1 VNNLKWQRLEKET
14 EPLNLIGESKMIQIS
29 SLGFMIDPRT
39 GQQVLFL
46 ANSEKTRVVSIA
58 LDSAEAHAINMS
70 LSDARSIR
78 PLTHDLLLN
87 AIAID
92 HKLEAVQIDLA
103 PDNLL
108 VAFINLSRIGGKGT
122 KTLIANPVDAITIA
136 LRAKADIFVT
146 ELLMTTTSVPTDPAK
161 EVQERED
168 FKQFVETLNASD
180 FNNKGPKRFNSPEI
194 A

>member
-1 VNNLKWQRLEKET
+1 
-14 EPLNLIGESKMIQIS
+14 MIQIS

-70 LSDARSIR
+70 LSAAKSIR

-108 VAFINLSRIGGKGT
+108 VAFISLSRIGGKGT

-146 ELLMTTTSVPTDPAK
+146 ELLMTTTSLPTDPAK

-180 FNNKGPKRFNSPEI
+180 FNNKGPKRFNSPEV